1 MNYLFDKLLH
11 HEHLT
16 FEESRS
22 FMFAIEEEKFTAE
35 AISGMLM
42 IIQMRGA
49 QLEEMRGF
57 RSALLELSQQVE
69 LDNEHAIDLCGTGG
83 DGKNTFNIST
93 TTAFVLAAMGKKVIK
108 HGNYGVSSLCGSS
121 NVLEELGIVFS
132 NDEGELQ
139 RQLDE
144 RNICFLHA
152 PLFHP
157 TMKKVAPIRSKL
169 GVRTIFNNLGPLIN
183 PAQPNYQL
191 TGTYSLELA
200 RMYQHILRPERTNYR
215 VLYGMD
221 GYDEIS
227 LTDDT
232 RVLGG
237 QSESVINASTF
248 ETNKLKLAQISGGR
262 TVYDAAQ
269 LVNSLLSGSGSD
281 AQNSVLAANVA
292 VALQLYHP
300 SVSLLELY
308 TESLQFIQSGKAS
321 ISAFQSKTMYL

>member
-1 MNYLFDKLLH
+1 MKNLLEKLLR

-22 FMFAIEEEKFTAE
+22 FIFAIEEEKFTSE
-35 AISGMLM
+35 IISGMLM
-42 IIQMRGA
+42 TIQMRGA
-49 QLEEMRGF
+49 QLTEMRGF
-57 RSALLELSQQVE
+57 RSALLELANRVE
-69 LDNEHAIDLCGTGG
+69 LDSEQAIDLCGTGG

-121 NVLEELGIVFS
+121 NVLEELGIKFTS
-132 NDEGELQ
+132 DQGELQ

-157 TMKKVAPIRSKL
+157 TMKKVAPIRRNL

-183 PAQPNYQL
+183 PAQPKFQL
-191 TGTYSLELA
+191 TGTYSLGLA
-200 RMYQHILRPERTNYR
+200 RIYQHILRTERTNYR

-221 GYDEIS
+221 GFDEIS

-232 RVLGG
+232 RILGG
-237 QSESVINASTF
+237 QSDSVLNALTLNCAPVQLS
-248 ETNKLKLAQISGGR
+248 EIRGGR
-262 TVYDAAQ
+262 TVHDAAQ
-269 LVNSLLSGSGSD
+269 TLQSILDGHGSD
-281 AQNSVLAANVA
+281 SQNHVVAANAA

-300 SVSLLELY
+300 TASILDLF
-308 TESLQFIQSGKAS
+308 TEARQFIQSGHAKFS
-321 ISAFQSKTMYL
+321 TSVPTTMYL

>member
-1 MNYLFDKLLH
+1 MKHLLDKLLH

-16 FEESRS
+16 FEEAHA
-22 FMFAIEEEKFTAE
+22 FIFAIEEEKFTPE
-35 AISGMLM
+35 VISGMLM

-49 QLEEMRGF
+49 QLQEMSGF
-57 RSALLELSQQVE
+57 RSALLELANRIE
-69 LDNEHAIDLCGTGG
+69 LDSEQAIDLCGTGG

-121 NVLEELGIVFS
+121 NVLEELGVVFTQ
-132 NDEGELQ
+132 DEGELQ

-157 TMKKVAPIRSKL
+157 TMKKVAPIRRKL
-169 GVRTIFNNLGPLIN
+169 GVRTIFNNLGPLVN
-183 PAQPNYQL
+183 PAQPKFQL

-200 RMYQHILRPERTNYR
+200 RMYQHLLRTNRTNYR

-221 GYDEIS
+221 GFDEIS

-237 QSESVINASTF
+237 QSDTVLNASSF
-248 ETNKLKLAQISGGR
+248 GATNLQLSAIRGGR
-262 TVYDAAQ
+262 TVHDAAQ
-269 LVNSLLSGSGSD
+269 TLHSILEGNGSD
-281 AQNSVLAANVA
+281 PQNSVVAANVA

-300 SVSLLELY
+300 STSVKELF
-308 TESLQFIQSGKAS
+308 TEALQFIQTGKAKLTS
-321 ISAFQSKTMYL
+321 FSTTTLYL

>member
-1 MNYLFDKLLH
+1 MKTLLEKLLR

-16 FEESRS
+16 FEEARS
-22 FMFAIEEEKFTAE
+22 FIFAIEEEKFTPE
-35 AISGMLM
+35 TISGMLM
-42 IIQMRGA
+42 TIQMRGA
-49 QLEEMRGF
+49 QLNEMKGF
-57 RSALLELSQQVE
+57 RSALLELSHRID
-69 LDNEHAIDLCGTGG
+69 LDSEQAIDLCGTGG

-93 TTAFVLAAMGKKVIK
+93 TTAFVLASMGKKVIK

-121 NVLEELGIVFS
+121 NVLEELGVTFTS
-132 NDEGELQ
+132 NQGELQ

-157 TMKKVAPIRSKL
+157 AMKKVAPIRRNL

-183 PAQPNYQL
+183 PAQPRFQL

-200 RMYQHILRPERTNYR
+200 RIYQHILRNERTNYR

-221 GYDEIS
+221 GFDEIS

-232 RVLGG
+232 RILGG
-237 QSESVINASTF
+237 QSDSVLNAF
-248 ETNKLKLAQISGGR
+248 VLNCKPVQLPEIRGGR
-262 TVYDAAQ
+262 TVHDAAQ
-269 LVNSLLSGSGSD
+269 TLSSILNGQGSEAQTNVVAVNT
-281 AQNSVLAANVA
+281 A

-300 SVSLLELY
+300 TASIVDLF
-308 TESLQFIQSGKAS
+308 TEARQFIQSGHAQLSAS
-321 ISAFQSKTMYL
+321 VPTTMYL

>member
-1 MNYLFDKLLH
+1 MKLLDKLLQ
-11 HEHLT
+11 HEYLT
-16 FEESRS
+16 FEEARS
-22 FMFAIEEEKFTAE
+22 FIFSLEEEKYNAETA
-35 AISGMLM
+35 SGMLM
-42 IIQMRGA
+42 AIQMRGA

-57 RSALLELSQQVE
+57 RSSLLELSNRIN
-69 LDNEHAIDLCGTGG
+69 LDSENAIDLCGTGG

-93 TTAFVLAAMGKKVIK
+93 TSAFVLAAMGKKVIK

-121 NVLEELGIVFS
+121 NVLEELGVNFT

-139 RQLDE
+139 RQLE
-144 RNICFLHA
+144 TNNICFLHA

-157 TMKKVAPIRSKL
+157 TMKKIAPIRKNL

-183 PAQPNYQL
+183 PAQPKFQL

-200 RMYQHILRPERTNYR
+200 KIYQHLLRKKRTNYR

-221 GYDEIS
+221 GFDEIS

-237 QSESVINASTF
+237 QSDLVLNAQYLQ
-248 ETNKLKLAQISGGR
+248 TNQVKLDQIKGGR
-262 TVYDAAQ
+262 TISDAAQ
-269 LVNSLLSGSGSD
+269 ILYSILEGRGSE
-281 AQNSVLAANVA
+281 AQNAVVAANVA

-300 SVSLLELY
+300 TASITDLFQEAR
-308 TESLQFIQSGKAS
+308 QFIQSGSARKSVAAS
-321 ISAFQSKTMYL
+321 TPMYL

>member
-1 MNYLFDKLLH
+1 MKILLEKLLR

-22 FMFAIEEEKFTAE
+22 FIFAIEEEKFTPE
-35 AISGMLM
+35 IISGMLM
-42 IIQMRGA
+42 TIQMRGA
-49 QLEEMRGF
+49 QLEEIRGF
-57 RSALLELSQQVE
+57 RSALLELSNRLE
-69 LDNEHAIDLCGTGG
+69 LDSEHAIDLCGTGG

-121 NVLEELGIVFS
+121 NVLEELGVKFS

-157 TMKKVAPIRSKL
+157 TMKKVAPIRKNL
-169 GVRTIFNNLGPLIN
+169 GVRTIFNSLGPLIN
-183 PAQPNYQL
+183 PAQPKYQL
-191 TGTYSLELA
+191 TGTYSLGLA
-200 RMYQHILRPERTNYR
+200 RLYQHILRTERTNYR

-221 GYDEIS
+221 GFDEIS

-237 QSESVINASTF
+237 QSDSVLNASVL
-248 ETNKLKLAQISGGR
+248 NCIPVKLTEIRGGR

-269 LVNSLLSGSGSD
+269 TLSSILNGHGSE
-281 AQNSVLAANVA
+281 AQNAVVAANVA

-300 SVSLLELY
+300 EASIQDLF
-308 TESLQFIQSGKAS
+308 TEARQFIQSGHAQLS
-321 ISAFQSKTMYL
+321 TSATTTMYI